1 MSSKNIATI
10 NRIYEADEPGNFEGP
25 FTSATPS
32 ELSRVTTEPETTN
45 YAVGHSPTEIMQ
57 P

>member
-10 NRIYEADEPGNFEGP
+10 KRIYEADEPGNFEGP

-45 YAVGHSPTEIMQ
+45 YAVGHSPTAIMQ
-57 P
+57 R

>member
-25 FTSATPS
+25 FTSATPN
-32 ELSRVTTEPETTN
+32 VV
-45 YAVGHSPTEIMQ
+45 AVNPAAE
-57 P
+57 